1 MVEDSLYGP
10 TVLWGQLKGKKVK
23 TNDGKDL
30 GEIDKI
36 SHNYIRLEK
45 GTIKKEKFWVPKYLA
60 DAFDGKVLW
69 LHTGEEETRA
79 KFQHGEEPPVEQY
92 ERDLGSFKTSPY
104 GQNRTWDPEKVN
116 VTPERTVGIP
126 TKQADSNENYKN
138 IRDLK

>member
-10 TVLWGQLKGKKVK
+10 TVLWGQIKGKKVK

-30 GEIDKI
+30 GDIDKI

-45 GTIKKEKFWVPKYLA
+45 GTIKKEKFWIPKYLA

-92 ERDLGSFKTSPY
+92 ERDFGSFKTSPY

-126 TKQADSNENYKN
+126 TKQADSNESYKN

>member
-69 LHTGEEETRA
+69 LHTGEEETHA
-79 KFQHGEEPPVEQY
+79 KLQHGEEPPVEQY
-92 ERDLGSFKTSPY
+92 ERDLGSFKTTPY

>member
-30 GEIDKI
+30 GDIDKI

-45 GTIKKEKFWVPKYLA
+45 GTIKKEKFWIPKYLA

-92 ERDLGSFKTSPY
+92 ERDFGSFKTSPY
-104 GQNRTWDPEKVN
+104 GQDKTWDPEKVN